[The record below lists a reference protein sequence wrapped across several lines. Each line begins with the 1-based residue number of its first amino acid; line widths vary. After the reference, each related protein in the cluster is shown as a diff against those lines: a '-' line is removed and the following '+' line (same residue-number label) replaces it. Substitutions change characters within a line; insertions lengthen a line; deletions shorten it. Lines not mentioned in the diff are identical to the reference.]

1 MYDKEEF
8 LINKNLVVEKSIE
21 ETFYKL
27 KDLKLEGK
35 KNTSDIIICNGYKLP
50 AGAYE
55 EFKLFI
61 YCLNTINN
69 YYNSDTE
76 IVIRYL
82 KEIIIE
88 STEGIGHNEK
98 IIAITG
104 WNNFYKTLREDN
116 KKLFTDREILA
127 LINELLNDKNEH
139 EKHPFLIK

>member
-1 MYDKEEF
+1 MEEF

-27 KDLKLEGK
+27 KRLKLEGE

-55 EFKLFI
+55 KFKPFI
-61 YCLNTINN
+61 HCLNIINN
-69 YYNSDTE
+69 YYKSDTE
-76 IVIRYL
+76 IVIKYL

-116 KKLFTDREILA
+116 KKLFTDREILT
-127 LINELLNDKNEH
+127 LINGILECKNEE
-139 EKHPFLIK
+139 EKHSLIKK